1 MGSLVAGEGT
11 VYCRFES
18 FINSRTVVYDVH
30 LTDVQ
35 GLNLGL
41 VENLSNTQFWLLV
54 LQVESRHNKV
64 IEDSWYEFIF
74 KTLQILLGL
83 FVGGIGLQYPLVLKA
98 LNN

>member
-1 MGSLVAGEGT
+1 MIAKDVFPHLKATNIKTGRCGMGSLVAGEGT

-41 VENLSNTQFWLLV
+41 VENLSNT
-54 LQVESRHNKV
+54 
-64 IEDSWYEFIF
+64 
-74 KTLQILLGL
+74 
-83 FVGGIGLQYPLVLKA
+83 
-98 LNN
+98 

>member
-41 VENLSNTQFWLLV
+41 VENLSNT
-54 LQVESRHNKV
+54 
-64 IEDSWYEFIF
+64 
-74 KTLQILLGL
+74 
-83 FVGGIGLQYPLVLKA
+83 
-98 LNN
+98 